1 MASVE
6 AAIREEVRKEA
17 KLSQI
22 ESHELDRINSID
34 AILNE
39 IKKEYAKGMALR
51 VRELTAQMKAIAED
65 ESKETALSKRV
76 IALNKEIQAGIQ
88 RFIVVH
94 KSNPKLVKAAEELR
108 EKTLEAIAD
117 LSGASFSKKRG
128 DVYKL
133 LEIINNFERTLN
145 MNDLALASQ
154 RISLISLQIHNIQE
168 DIRTL
173 KEAQIKELHI
183 ARGEVPGFF

>member
-6 AAIREEVRKEA
+6 AEIREEVREEA
-17 KLSQI
+17 ELSQI

-88 RFIVVH
+88 RFIAVH

-117 LSGASFSKKRG
+117 LSGASFNKS
-128 DVYKL
+128 VVMFT
-133 LEIINNFERTLN
+133 NF
-145 MNDLALASQ
+145 
-154 RISLISLQIHNIQE
+154 
-168 DIRTL
+168 
-173 KEAQIKELHI
+173 
-183 ARGEVPGFF
+183 